1 MPRHQRYCP
10 ANVPQHVVQRGNNHQ
25 ACFFDQ
31 QDFATYLNY
40 LKEYKEQCLI
50 DIHAWVLM
58 SNHVHLLCTPREDMA
73 TSVLMQSI
81 GRKYVRYFNARYQRC
96 GTLWEG
102 RFKSCLIAEEA
113 YVLNVYR
120 YIEMNPV
127 RAAMVQRPEHYF
139 WSSYGCNALGRSS
152 DLITPEPVY
161 LALGE
166 NDADR
171 QMNYRALFSGVL
183 AEEELC
189 SIRSSLQQCSL
200 LGSASAQK
208 YVAAKYGLS
217 IPKQSAGR
225 PRSSP

>member
-10 ANVPQHVVQRGNNHQ
+10 ADVPQHVVQRGNNHQ
-25 ACFFDQ
+25 ACFFDP

-40 LKEYKEQCLI
+40 LTEYKEQCQV

-58 SNHVHLLCTPREDMA
+58 SNHVHLLCTPKEEMA
-73 TSVLMQSI
+73 TSVLMQSV
-81 GRKYVRYFNARYQRC
+81 GRKYVRYFNTRYQRC

-139 WSSYGCNALGRSS
+139 WSSYSCNALGRSS
-152 DLITPEPVY
+152 ALITPDPRY

-166 NDADR
+166 NDAER
-171 QMNYRALFSGVL
+171 QMNYRTLFSGVL

-200 LGSASAQK
+200 LGSAVAQK
-208 YVAAKYGLS
+208 GIAAKYGLS
-217 IPKQSAGR
+217 IPQQSVGR
-225 PRSSP
+225 PRYNR